1 VDIVTG
7 YGQFCA
13 IARALEVVGERWTL
27 LIVRELLLGTTTFTG
42 IRRGLPAIPRATLS
56 ARLSTIVAAGIAEPG
71 GQGYRLTQT
80 GLALAPVIRE
90 MARWATVTDGAALT
104 AAHLDTAALTW
115 DMQRRID
122 TSALPGRLVVLEID
136 FTDRPASDRR
146 FWLHLSPASVDLCR
160 RDTGAPVDLWLS
172 GATEPITR
180 WWLGQLT
187 WPQLLRDPGVT
198 VHGDRSLQRGM
209 DRWFLRYAY
218 TPQALGA

>member
-1 VDIVTG
+1 MKALDR
-7 YGQFCA
+7 QRKPPLA
-13 IARALEVVGERWTL
+13 HLRAETPLPSSKPPPDNERH
-27 LIVRELLLGTTTFTG
+27 
-42 IRRGLPAIPRATLS
+42 
-56 ARLSTIVAAGIAEPG
+56 
-71 GQGYRLTQT
+71 
-80 GLALAPVIRE
+80 
-90 MARWATVTDGAALT
+90 DALT

-146 FWLHLSPASVDLCR
+146 FWLHLSPAGVDLCR